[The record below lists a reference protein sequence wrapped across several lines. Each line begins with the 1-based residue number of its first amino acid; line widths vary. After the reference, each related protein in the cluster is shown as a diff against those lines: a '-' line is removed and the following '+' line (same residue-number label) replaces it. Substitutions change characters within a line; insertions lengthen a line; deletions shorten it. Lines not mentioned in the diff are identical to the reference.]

1 MQIGLTVLLPVDA
14 DSVPFIRGLC
24 RQALEHLHID
34 RGVIDEVA
42 LALTEACANVVQHA
56 GPHDDYEVRVD
67 IDDDR
72 CRIQVTD
79 QGEGFDPALLVEQG
93 PADVLER
100 GSGLRLMRALVDTL
114 RFEQDPD
121 GRHRVTFV
129 KRLAVRA
136 AESVQPL

>member
-1 MQIGLTVLLPVDA
+1 MQMGLTVLLPVDA

-24 RQALEHLHID
+24 RQALEHLRID
-34 RGVIDEVA
+34 RDVIDEVT
-42 LALTEACANVVQHA
+42 LALNEACANVVQHA

-79 QGEGFDPALLVEQG
+79 QGEGFDPALLIEPGLDSLLDGGQ
-93 PADVLER
+93 
-100 GSGLRLMRALVDTL
+100 GLRLMRALVDTL
-114 RFEQDPD
+114 RFEQDPE

-129 KRLAVRA
+129 KRLPDRV
-136 AESVQPL
+136 AEPVPPL

>member
-14 DSVPFIRGLC
+14 GSVPFIRGLC
-24 RQALEHLHID
+24 RQALEHLGID
-34 RGVIDEVA
+34 GDVVGEVT
-42 LALTEACANVVQHA
+42 LALNEACANVVQHA

-67 IDDDR
+67 IDDDH

-79 QGEGFDPALLVEQG
+79 HGEGFDPALLIEQG
-93 PADVLER
+93 PDTLLDG

-114 RFEQDPD
+114 RFEQDPA

-129 KRLAVRA
+129 KGLAARSA
-136 AESVQPL
+136 QPVPPL

>member
-34 RGVIDEVA
+34 RDVIGEVT
-42 LALTEACANVVQHA
+42 LALNEACANVVRHA
-56 GPHDDYEVRVD
+56 GPHEDYEVRVD
-67 IDDDR
+67 IDDQR
-72 CRIQVTD
+72 CRIQITD
-79 QGEGFDPALLVEQG
+79 RGEGFDPALLVETS
-93 PADVLER
+93 PEALLDR

-129 KRLAVRA
+129 KRLTTPEPVP
-136 AESVQPL
+136 PL